1 MNQPIA
7 INTTRKHVVWL
18 DVVRLVAM
26 FTIVCCHSADP
37 FNFYPGEPP
46 ANIDEIKF
54 WGAAY
59 GAFLRP
65 CVPLFVMI
73 TGALLL
79 PVRGEISAFYKKR
92 ISRVFWPFL
101 INPEKPDVPLNKN
114 DAFQKVQKRH
124 VQEKR

>member
-7 INTTRKHVVWL
+7 MNTTRKHVVWL

-65 CVPLFVMI
+65 CVPLFVMN

-92 ISRVFWPFL
+92 ISRVFWPVPYLVVSFIIYFL
-101 INPEKPDVPLNKN
+101 GLQDCWDLIPEINS
-114 DAFQKVQKRH
+114 
-124 VQEKR
+124 